1 MVSIAEKTVFDPDK
15 SEKPPSPEGL
25 HYLPFQL
32 EGIRFAF
39 EHSGTLLADE
49 MGVGKTIQAIGL
61 VNADPALQK
70 IIVVCPASM
79 RLVWKRELLKWLV
92 RPLSIGVVG
101 VDTAP
106 PEHLFGE
113 RDIVIIN
120 YDRLHQTA
128 VELRKRRFDLAILDE
143 CHFIKSPRAKR
154 TRVATAIN
162 ARRKL
167 ALSGTPILNR
177 PIELLPVLSW
187 LDPGQWPRGGWH
199 QFALRYCGAFWNGFG
214 LDTSGATNLAELSA
228 RLRATVMIRRTKA
241 EVLPELPPK
250 LRTVIELSPGTEM
263 RALVMRELDA
273 FKKIVGQVGEDSF
286 GTGVRKLKVDY
297 EAVDW
302 ENLSVA
308 RHETALAK
316 VPLVAEFAT
325 EILEG
330 GESKI
335 VVFAH
340 HRDVIANL
348 QTKLTKYHPVI
359 LMGGRCPQS
368 KQASIDRFQH
378 DPSCRVFIG
387 NIQAAGVGITLA
399 PASSHVVFAE
409 LSWVPA
415 ELTQCEDRCHRIG
428 ALDSVLV
435 QHLVLA
441 GSLDAVMARV
451 LLKKQGILDKVY
463 A

>member
-1 MVSIAEKTVFDPDK
+1 MVSIAEKTAFDPGK
-15 SEKPPSPEGL
+15 SESASPEGL
-25 HYLPFQL
+25 HYFPFQW
-32 EGIRFAF
+32 EGIRFALA
-39 EHSGTLLADE
+39 HAGTLLADE
-49 MGVGKTIQAIGL
+49 MGAGKTIQAIG
-61 VNADPALQK
+61 VINADSTLKK

-79 RLVWKRELLKWLV
+79 RLVWKRELEKWLL

-106 PEHLFGE
+106 SEHLFGE
-113 RDIVIIN
+113 RAIVIIN

-187 LDPGQWPRGGWH
+187 LDPVTWPRSAWH
-199 QFALRYCGAFWNGFG
+199 GYALRYCGAFWNGFT
-214 LDTSGATNLAELSA
+214 LDTSGATNLEELSE

-250 LRTVIELSPGTEM
+250 LRTVIELSPTTEM
-263 RALVMRELDA
+263 RALVERELDA
-273 FKKIVGQVGEDSF
+273 FKRVAGGQDLF
-286 GTGVRKLKVDY
+286 GNGVRKLKVDY
-297 EAVDW
+297 EAIDW
-302 ENLSVA
+302 DNLSVA
-308 RHETALAK
+308 RHQNALAK
-316 VPLVAEFAT
+316 VPLVAEFVT
-325 EILEG
+325 EVLDG

-335 VVFAH
+335 VIFAH

-348 QTKLTKYHPVI
+348 QTELTKYHPVI
-359 LMGGRCPQS
+359 LVGGMCPQA
-368 KQASIDRFQH
+368 KQASIDRFQL
-378 DPSCRVFIG
+378 DRSCRVFIG

-415 ELTQCEDRCHRIG
+415 ELSQCEDRLHRVG
-428 ALDSVLV
+428 TVDSVLV
-435 QHLVLA
+435 QHLVLE

-451 LLKKQGILDKVY
+451 LLRKQGILDKIY
-463 A
+463 D